1 MSNKDLQSTVTSLDE
16 EMDTFFSS
24 KTMVGER
31 IHIDDVIIVGL
42 VDVTFGMGAGN
53 AANGTS
59 KKNREAGGLGGKMTP
74 SAAIVIQNGQTKLV
88 NIKNQDAVTKILD
101 LVPDVIDRFKNG
113 KNEPDISDDEVADMI
128 HE

>member
-1 MSNKDLQSTVTSLDE
+1 MSNKDLQSTVTSLFE
-16 EMDTFFSS
+16 GMDAFFSS
-24 KTMVGER
+24 KTVVGEP
-31 IHIDDVIIVGL
+31 IHIDDVIIVPL

-74 SAAIVIQNGQTKLV
+74 SAAIVIHNGQTKLV

>member
-1 MSNKDLQSTVTSLDE
+1 MSNKDLQSTVTSLFE
-16 EMDTFFSS
+16 GMDAFFSS
-24 KTMVGER
+24 KTVVGEP
-31 IHIDDVIIVGL
+31 IHIDDVIIVPL

-53 AANGTS
+53 AANVTS

-74 SAAIVIQNGQTKLV
+74 SAAIVIQSGQTKLV